1 MIRVSLYS
9 SSAQIQYRRR
19 TSRFVILSVFGAK
32 QPLNFLWLIDRFS
45 LSTKG
50 AKTLVTSSIAAPP
63 PKIDCMTLES
73 LLLSQ
78 DTDLVR
84 IIRPTLETLSIDVS
98 VCQEARKG
106 SDILLSDK
114 FDAVIVDCDD
124 LSGGLALLQGL
135 RNTPSNKNSV
145 AFAILNG
152 KRTTTKEA
160 FGMGANFVLQKPISS
175 LNASRCFHAALNFM
189 LKERRRYFR
198 QPVQMQV
205 QIVLEGKTLTAT
217 STNISE
223 GGIAVML
230 REALPKGATQHLKF
244 RLPESSI
251 DFDVQAEVAWADFKG
266 LAGLRFKD
274 VPATAQ
280 AQLEE
285 WLDDRMEEEFPGS
298 KDRLAS
304 ESESLH

>member
-1 MIRVSLYS
+1 
-9 SSAQIQYRRR
+9 
-19 TSRFVILSVFGAK
+19 
-32 QPLNFLWLIDRFS
+32 
-45 LSTKG
+45 
-50 AKTLVTSSIAAPP
+50 
-63 PKIDCMTLES
+63 MTLES
-73 LLLSQ
+73 LLLSH
-78 DTDLVR
+78 DPELVR
-84 IIRPTLETLSIDVS
+84 VIRPTLEKLSIEVE
-98 VCQEARKG
+98 VCQEARAG

-152 KRTTTKEA
+152 KRTTTKDA
-160 FGMGANFVLQKPISS
+160 FGMGANFVLQKPIST

-198 QPVQMQV
+198 QPVKMQV
-205 QIVLEGKTLTAT
+205 HVVLEGKTLTAT

-230 REALPKGATQHLKF
+230 REAVPKGATPHVKF
-244 RLPESSI
+244 RLPDSNI
-251 DFDVQAEVAWADFKG
+251 DFEIEAEVAWADFKG
-266 LAGLRFKD
+266 LAGLRFHQ
-274 VPATAQ
+274 VPASSQ

-285 WLDDRMEEEFPGS
+285 WLDDRMEEEFPGT

-304 ESESLH
+304 ESESPL